1 MRGRR
6 EGKYDGST
14 QHGKP
19 RGGLLEHGASAKT
32 HSVQLLFFTLMRE
45 ALAAPALPSEVPDA
59 LRKARVLLAEPHSY
73 VLASVGIS
81 IARVQSRRLP
91 ADHAVE
97 AHDMILRRIVT

>member
-1 MRGRR
+1 
-6 EGKYDGST
+6 
-14 QHGKP
+14 
-19 RGGLLEHGASAKT
+19 
-32 HSVQLLFFTLMRE
+32 MRE

-73 VLASVGIS
+73 VLASVGIR